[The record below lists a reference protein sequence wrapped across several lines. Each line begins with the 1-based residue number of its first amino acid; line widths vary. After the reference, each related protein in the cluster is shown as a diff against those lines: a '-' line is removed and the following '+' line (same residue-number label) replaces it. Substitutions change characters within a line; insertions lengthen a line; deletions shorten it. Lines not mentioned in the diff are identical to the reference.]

1 MKVWCIWTVINN
13 QQPTTRGIK
22 NCRDIGL
29 FKGYTPLQIS
39 CTLIRNCSQTAT
51 FHTTKR
57 SVQFASAVFQGIMQ
71 KYNKVLKKLELGSG
85 VICSSFG

>member
-1 MKVWCIWTVINN
+1 VHLDRDKQSAAHNTWYKKLPGYRVIQWLYPAPNFLYVDKELPAN
-13 QQPTTRGIK
+13 GNFPYHQ
-22 NCRDIGL
+22 
-29 FKGYTPLQIS
+29 
-39 CTLIRNCSQTAT
+39 
-51 FHTTKR
+51 R